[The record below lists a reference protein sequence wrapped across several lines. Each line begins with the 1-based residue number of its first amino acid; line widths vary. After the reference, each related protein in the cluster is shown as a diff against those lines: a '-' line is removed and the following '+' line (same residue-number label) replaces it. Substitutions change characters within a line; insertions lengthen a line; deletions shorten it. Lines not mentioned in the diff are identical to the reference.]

1 MLSNNEETSSKRA
14 TDIYE
19 KYYKSYKEVVNNILM
34 NILDY
39 SIVYCYFKI
48 RNYSRITSTNFIERI
63 NKKLEE
69 LKSQLFFPN
78 IKINSRY
85 HVAMYLIKYMGI

>member
-48 RNYSRITSTNFIERI
+48 RNYSRITSTNIIEII
-63 NKKLEE
+63 NKKIRRTKITGIFLI
-69 LKSQLFFPN
+69 LKVISDMLLC
-78 IKINSRY
+78 ILLST
-85 HVAMYLIKYMGI
+85 

>member
-1 MLSNNEETSSKRA
+1 
-14 TDIYE
+14 
-19 KYYKSYKEVVNNILM
+19 M

-63 NKKLEE
+63 NKKIRRT
-69 LKSQLFFPN
+69 KIAAIFPN

-85 HVAMYLIKYMGI
+85 HVTMYLIKYMGI